1 MMRFTVEHKYCKCT
15 REIEGY
21 NVWDAYKTNGLD
33 LNVWIVINVEK
44 AWKKEGESS
53 PSFFV
58 KFDRTLIYALVW

>member
-44 AWKKEGESS
+44 A
-53 PSFFV
+53 
-58 KFDRTLIYALVW
+58 